1 MAFDA
6 IFEPITIGS
15 QTIRNRVVSTAHAEV
30 HATDGGMTTE
40 RYVRYY
46 EEKAKGGCGLCICGG
61 SSVVSIDSPQAW
73 WSSVNL
79 STDRI
84 IPHFQNL
91 AEAVHR
97 HGGKIMIQIT
107 HMGRRSRWDGHDW
120 PTLVSPSGIREPVH
134 RSTCK
139 TIEEEEIWR
148 IVGDFAQA
156 ARRAKEGG
164 LDGVELS
171 AVHQHLIDQ
180 FWSPRVNKRE
190 DAWGGTF
197 EGRMRFGLEVLK
209 AVRAEVGDDL
219 VVGMRI
225 CGDEFH
231 PDGLTHD
238 DMKAIAAYYDAT
250 GKVDFFGVVGS
261 GCDTHNSL
269 ANVIPNMSYPPEPF
283 LHLAAGIKEVVS
295 VPVIHAQNIKDPTQA
310 NRILEGGYVD
320 LVGMTRAHIADPHL
334 IAKIKMGQVDQIRQC
349 VGANYCIDR
358 QYQGLDVLCIQ
369 NAATSREYMGLPH
382 VISQSEGPRRRAVVV
397 GGGPGGME
405 AARVLA
411 ERGHEVTLFEAE
423 DSLGGQIT
431 LAARAPSRDQI
442 AGITRWYQLELARLK
457 VDLRLGTRA
466 DVPTID
472 DLRPDLVVLATGG
485 RPFLDQYAD
494 WGFDP
499 DPEKSLVVSTWDIL
513 SGKVTPG
520 QNVLVFDSI
529 CEFSGVSAADFLA
542 DKGARVEIVTDD
554 IKPGAAVGG
563 TTFPT
568 YYRSLYEKEVIMT
581 SDLMLHEVYRE
592 GASLVAVLENEY
604 SGVQEERVV
613 DQIVVENGVRPDER
627 LYLEMKEA
635 SLNRGQVDLEALYAA
650 RPQPCLAHLDA
661 EGRSAGDRS
670 AGFVL
675 FRLGDGVAPRNVHAA
690 IYDALRL
697 CKDV

>member
-1 MAFDA
+1 MAFEA
-6 IFEPITIGS
+6 IFQPIEIGKL
-15 QTIRNRVVSTAHAEV
+15 TVRNRVVSTAHAEV

-61 SSVVSIDSPQAW
+61 SSVVSIDSPQGW

-91 AEAVHR
+91 ADAVHR

-107 HMGRRSRWDGHDW
+107 HMGRRSRWDGFDW
-120 PTLVSPSGIREPVH
+120 PTLLSPSGIREPVH

-148 IVGDFAQA
+148 VIGDFAQA

-180 FWSPRVNKRE
+180 FWSPRVNKRT
-190 DAWGGTF
+190 DQWGGSF
-197 EGRMRFGLEVLK
+197 ENRMRFGMEVLK
-209 AVRAEVGDDL
+209 AVRAEVGDDF

-231 PDGLTHD
+231 PDGLNQD
-238 DMKAIAAYYDAT
+238 DMKQIAAYYDAT

-261 GCDTHNSL
+261 GCDTHNTL

-295 VPVIHAQNIKDPTQA
+295 VPVIHAQNIKDPNQA
-310 NRILEGGYVD
+310 QRILEGGYVD
-320 LVGMTRAHIADPHL
+320 LVGMTRAHIADPHI
-334 IAKIKMGQVDQIRQC
+334 IAKIKMNQVDQIKQC

-382 VISQSEGPRRRAVVV
+382 IIEKSDGPSRKVVVV

-405 AARVLA
+405 AARVAA
-411 ERGHEVTLFEAE
+411 ERGHDVVLYEGGPE
-423 DSLGGQIT
+423 LGGQIT
-431 LAARAPSRDQI
+431 IAAQAPQRDQI

-457 VDLRLGTRA
+457 VDVRLNTRA
-466 DVPTID
+466 DAAELNALQADV
-472 DLRPDLVVLATGG
+472 VVLATGG
-485 RPFLDQYAD
+485 QPFLDQTPE
-494 WGFDP
+494 WGYSPVAED
-499 DPEKSLVVSTWDIL
+499 SLVVSSWDIL
-513 SGKVTPG
+513 NGKVAPG
-520 QNVLVFDSI
+520 NNVLIYDTI
-529 CEFSGVSAADFLA
+529 CEFAGVSAADFLA

-581 SDLMLHEVYRE
+581 SDMMLHKVYRE
-592 GASLVAVLENEY
+592 GDQLVAVLENEY
-604 SGVQEERVV
+604 TGQQEERVV
-613 DQIVVENGVRPDER
+613 DQVVVENGVRPDET
-627 LYLEMKEA
+627 LYYALKEQA
-635 SLNRGQVDLEALYAA
+635 RNHGQLDLEALYAA
-650 RPQPCLAHLDA
+650 QAQPCLSS
-661 EGRSAGDRS
+661 EGEGYL
-670 AGFVL
+670 L
-675 FRLGDGVAPRNVHAA
+675 FRLGDCTAPRNIHAA
-690 IYDALRL
+690 IYDALRI
-697 CKDV
+697 CKDL

>member
-6 IFEPITIGS
+6 IFQPIQIGNL
-15 QTIRNRVVSTAHAEV
+15 TIRNRVVSTAHAEV
-30 HATDGGMTTE
+30 HATDGGMTTD
-40 RYVRYY
+40 RYVKYY

-61 SSVVSIDSPQAW
+61 SSVVSIDSPQGW

-91 AEAVHR
+91 ADAVHK

-107 HMGRRSRWDGHDW
+107 HMGRRSRWDGFDW

-148 IVGDFAQA
+148 IIGDFAQA

-171 AVHQHLIDQ
+171 AVHQHLVDQ
-180 FWSPRVNKRE
+180 FWSPRVNKRT
-190 DAWGGTF
+190 DQWGGSF
-197 EGRMRFGLEVLK
+197 ENRMRFGMEVLK
-209 AVRAEVGDDL
+209 AVRAEVGDDF

-231 PDGLTHD
+231 PDGLSHD
-238 DMKAIAAYYDAT
+238 DMKQIAAYYDAT

-261 GCDTHNSL
+261 GCDTHDTL
-269 ANVIPNMSYPPEPF
+269 ANVIPNMAYPPEPF
-283 LHLAAGIKEVVS
+283 LHLAAGIKEVVKA
-295 VPVIHAQNIKDPTQA
+295 PVIHAQNIKDPNQA
-310 NRILEGGYVD
+310 ERILEGGYVD

-334 IAKIKMGQVDQIRQC
+334 IAKIKMDQVDQIKQC

-382 VISQSEGPRRRAVVV
+382 IIEQTEGKKRKVVVV

-405 AARVLA
+405 AARVAA
-411 ERGHEVTLFEAE
+411 ERGHDVTLFEAS
-423 DSLGGQIT
+423 DQLGGQIT
-431 LAARAPSRDQI
+431 TAAKAPQRDQI
-442 AGITRWYQLELARLK
+442 AGITRWFQLELDRLK
-457 VDLRLGTRA
+457 VDQRLGTRA
-466 DVPTID
+466 DEATIL
-472 DLRPDLVVLATGG
+472 DLRPDIVVLATGG
-485 RPFLDQYAD
+485 RPYLEQHEE
-494 WGFDP
+494 WGYS
-499 DPEKSLVVSTWDIL
+499 ENAEESLVVSTWDIL
-513 SGKVTPG
+513 NGKVEPG
-520 QNVLVFDSI
+520 KNVLIYDAL
-529 CEFSGVSAADFLA
+529 CEFSGMSAADYLA
-542 DKGARVEIVTDD
+542 DKGAKVEIVTDD

-568 YYRSLYEKEVIMT
+568 YYRSLYQKEVIMT
-581 SDLMLHEVYRE
+581 SDMMLHKVYRE
-592 GASLVAVLENEY
+592 GDSLVAVLENEY
-604 SGVQEERVV
+604 TGTQEERVV
-613 DQIVVENGVRPDER
+613 DQVVVENGVRPDEA
-627 LYLEMKEA
+627 LYYALKDR
-635 SLNRGQVDLEALYAA
+635 SRNKGQVDLEALYAIK
-650 RPQPCLAHLDA
+650 PQPCLSE
-661 EGRSAGDRS
+661 EGDEPL
-670 AGFVL
+670 L
-675 FRLGDGVAPRNVHAA
+675 FRLGDCTAPRNTHAA

-697 CKDV
+697 CKDF

>member
-6 IFEPITIGS
+6 IFQPIDIGKL
-15 QTIRNRVVSTAHAEV
+15 TIRNRVVSTAHAEV

-61 SSVVSIDSPQAW
+61 SSVVSIDSPQGW

-91 AEAVHR
+91 ADAVHK

-107 HMGRRSRWDGHDW
+107 HMGRRSRWDGFDW
-120 PTLVSPSGIREPVH
+120 PTLLSPSGIREPVH

-148 IVGDFAQA
+148 IIGDFAQA

-180 FWSPRVNKRE
+180 FWSPRVNKRT
-190 DAWGGTF
+190 DQWGGSF
-197 EGRMRFGLEVLK
+197 ENRMRFGMEVLK
-209 AVRAEVGDDL
+209 AVRAEVGDDF

-231 PDGLTHD
+231 PDGLTQD
-238 DMKAIAAYYDAT
+238 DMKQIASYYDAT
-250 GKVDFFGVVGS
+250 GQVDFFGVVGS
-261 GCDTHNSL
+261 GCDTHNTL

-283 LHLAAGIKEVVS
+283 LHLAAGIKEIVN
-295 VPVIHAQNIKDPTQA
+295 VPVIHAQNIKDPNQA
-310 NRILEGGYVD
+310 QRILEGGYVD

-334 IAKIKMGQVDQIRQC
+334 IAKIKMNQIDQIKQC

-382 VISQSEGPRRRAVVV
+382 IIEKSDGPKRKVVVV

-405 AARVLA
+405 AARVAA
-411 ERGHEVTLFEAE
+411 ERGHDVVLFEAA
-423 DSLGGQIT
+423 DALGGQIT
-431 LAARAPSRDQI
+431 IAAQAPQRDQI
-442 AGITRWYQLELARLK
+442 AGITRWYQLELARLN
-457 VDLRLGTRA
+457 VDVRLNTRVDA
-466 DVPTID
+466 DELTAMQADI
-472 DLRPDLVVLATGG
+472 VVLATGG
-485 RPFLDQYAD
+485 QPFLEQYPE
-494 WGFDP
+494 WGYSDDP
-499 DPEKSLVVSTWDIL
+499 QESLVVSSWDIL
-513 SGKVTPG
+513 SGSVAPG
-520 QNVLVFDSI
+520 NNVLIYDTI
-529 CEFSGVSAADFLA
+529 CEFAGVSAADYLA
-542 DKGARVEIVTDD
+542 DKGAKVEIVTDD

-581 SDLMLHEVYRE
+581 SDLMLHKVYRE
-592 GASLVAVLENEY
+592 GDQLVAVLENEY
-604 SGVQEERVV
+604 TGQQEERVV
-613 DQIVVENGVRPDER
+613 DQVVVENGVRPDEA
-627 LYLEMKEA
+627 LYYTLKQQ
-635 SLNRGQVDLEALYAA
+635 SRNHGQVDLEALYAA
-650 RPQPCLAHLDA
+650 DPQPSLGE
-661 EGRSAGDRS
+661 EGD
-670 AGFVL
+670 GFLL
-675 FRLGDGVAPRNVHAA
+675 FRLGDCTAPRNTHAA
-690 IYDALRL
+690 IYDALRI
-697 CKDV
+697 CKDF